1 MQGNRNRNLLV
12 LTLAATLV
20 LVACNKNPEQTTP
33 PAGNEAPAPMA
44 PASDSGVPP
53 PAPANSMPAPA
64 PLTVTSV
71 QLGSAVGPDQ
81 QITAPTTTFAPKDTI
96 YAAVSTTG
104 TASNATLAAK
114 WTYQD
119 GQTVNES
126 SQTIAPTGPA
136 TTTFHIAKPDGW
148 PAGNYKV
155 EISLNGTM
163 AMSKDFTVE

>member
-1 MQGNRNRNLLV
+1 MQGNRNRNLLI
-12 LTLAATLV
+12 LTLTATLV
-20 LVACNKNPEQTTP
+20 LAACNKNPEQTTP
-33 PAGNEAPAPMA
+33 PAGSEAPAPMA
-44 PASDSGVPP
+44 PASDSSAAP
-53 PAPANSMPAPA
+53 PATTMPVPA

-71 QLGSAVGPDQ
+71 DLGSAVGADQ
-81 QITAPTTTFAPKDTI
+81 QIATPTTTFAPKDII

-114 WTYQD
+114 WIYQD

-148 PAGNYKV
+148 PTGNYKV
-155 EISLNGTM
+155 EISLDGTL
-163 AMSKDFTVE
+163 AMSKDFTVQ